1 MPGAPDE
8 KTGIAPGD
16 IVGGRFRIGRRLGA
30 GGMGTVYAATHIE
43 LGETYALKFLNRG
56 RDAATVQRFLREARA
71 SARLKDEHV
80 VRVFDVGRTDSGDP
94 FMVMEY
100 LDGRPLEASPESP
113 LGASDAASYA
123 LQICQAL
130 ADAHARGIVHRDLKP
145 ANVLLARSSD
155 GRARVKVLDFG
166 ISKITDGEGS
176 DSQLTTTGAIMGS
189 PSYTAPEQ
197 ILDPKSVDARADV
210 WGIGVTFYTLLAG
223 ARPFAGDTPIQTYMM
238 VLNAT
243 PVPLAELRPDLPPEL
258 ASAFMRCLEKDRAA
272 RWNDVAE
279 LALALEPFAGPT
291 AVGIAERVAHRLADR
306 DTSPPA
312 LATSEPRAPGHSV
325 DLLETA
331 NTTTRDEAPPM
342 ARQISSEE
350 MTVAPWEGAGAA
362 RSRRRAW
369 IGLAAVGCV
378 VGGFGV
384 TYALGSRPTGPTGPE
399 LETASAS
406 AAPSLEGSASGS
418 AILAAPA
425 ASIPS
430 VASVAERADAAA
442 MVAASSAA
450 PVASSPPARRP
461 APRFNP
467 VARDPRSYR

>member
-1 MPGAPDE
+1 
-8 KTGIAPGD
+8 
-16 IVGGRFRIGRRLGA
+16 
-30 GGMGTVYAATHIE
+30 MGTVYAATHIE

-166 ISKITDGEGS
+166 ISKVTDGEGS

-223 ARPFAGDTPIQTYMM
+223 ARPFAGETPIQTYMM

-243 PVPLAELRPDLPPEL
+243 PVPLGELRPDLPPEL

-279 LALALEPFAGPT
+279 LALALEPFAGPS

-312 LATSEPRAPGHSV
+312 VGASDPRAPEPSM

-350 MTVAPWEGAGAA
+350 MTVAPWHGSGAG

-384 TYALGSRPTGPTGPE
+384 TYAIGSGRSRPAETGGAPG
-399 LETASAS
+399 
-406 AAPSLEGSASGS
+406 APSLESSAAS
-418 AILAAPA
+418 AIAAAP
-425 ASIPS
+425 
-430 VASVAERADAAA
+430 VASVAVMGDAAA
-442 MVAASSAA
+442 IVAASSAA
-450 PVASSPPARRP
+450 PASAPSSSPARKPGAVVHPA
-461 APRFNP
+461 
-467 VARDPRSYR
+467 ARDPRSYR